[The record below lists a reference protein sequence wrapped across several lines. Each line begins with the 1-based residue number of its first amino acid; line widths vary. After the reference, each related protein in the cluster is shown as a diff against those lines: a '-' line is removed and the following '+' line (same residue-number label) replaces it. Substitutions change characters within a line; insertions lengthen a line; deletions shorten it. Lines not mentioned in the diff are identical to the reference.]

1 MYAIW
6 QNDDYIIT
14 YDSNGGTGT
23 MAAQSAKGETAVKLT
38 KNVFQRAG
46 YLFTGWA
53 TDRYAMKPSYLDEAQ
68 YPNMEPEVTLYA
80 QWRKLALDSYKD
92 HSWMIRCSI
101 KQSLF

>member
-1 MYAIW
+1 MGCIDVYKR
-6 QNDDYIIT
+6 Q
-14 YDSNGGTGT
+14 GT

-80 QWRKLALDSYKD
+80 KAVSYTHLPEK
-92 HSWMIRCSI
+92 S
-101 KQSLF
+101 

>member
-1 MYAIW
+1 MVQENFII
-6 QNDDYIIT
+6 QEIPIPLLILVQMLLCMRFGRTMIIIT

-53 TDRYAMKPSYLDEAQ
+53 TDRYA
-68 YPNMEPEVTLYA
+68 
-80 QWRKLALDSYKD
+80 
-92 HSWMIRCSI
+92 
-101 KQSLF
+101 